1 MADDVRR
8 PVVAVTM
15 GDPAGV
21 GPEIALRSLCD
32 PRVRQAVRPYVVGD
46 PRQLA
51 KVAAACRLPL
61 EIRVVAGAEEL
72 HDHPRVADVVTA
84 GSLEHVDVGEVRAE
98 HASAAVQ
105 CIELAVAHAR
115 AGHAHALVTGPI
127 NKEALKQAGS
137 PYPGHTEM
145 LAALFDVPA
154 ERTYTMFIVGDL
166 RIFFLTRHHPLAV
179 AIGLITTESLRR
191 AIDDVD
197 HLMRRLGFTA
207 PRIAVAALNPHA
219 GDHGVLGTEDDEI
232 IRPAVESAAADG
244 LSVVGPV
251 PADTAFWQGRQRVH
265 DAVISLYHD
274 QGHVAAKTVDFFG
287 TVSCTLGLP
296 VIRTSAEHG
305 TALDIAPR
313 WRAEPGGQVA
323 ATLAAAALVE
333 RASGGVIA
341 R

>member
-1 MADDVRR
+1 MADDDR
-8 PVVAVTM
+8 PIVAVTM

-21 GPEIALRSLCD
+21 GPEIALRALCE
-32 PRVRQAVRPYVVGD
+32 PRVRQAVRAYVIGD

-51 KVAAACRLPL
+51 RVAAACRLPL
-61 EIRVVAGAEEL
+61 EIRVAAGAEDL
-72 HDHPRVADVVTA
+72 HDDERVADVVAA
-84 GSLEHVDVGEVRAE
+84 GALEHVQVGTVRPE
-98 HASAAVQ
+98 HAAAAVE

-115 AGHAHALVTGPI
+115 AGEAHALVTGPM
-127 NKEALKQAGS
+127 NKEALKQTGS

-154 ERTYTMFIVGDL
+154 ERTYTMFMVEDL

-179 AIGLITTESLRR
+179 AIGLVTTESLRR
-191 AIDDVD
+191 ALDDVD

-244 LSVVGPV
+244 LNVVGPV
-251 PADTAFWQGRQRVH
+251 PADSVFWQGRQRMH

-305 TALDIAPR
+305 TAMDIAPL

-323 ATLAAAALVE
+323 AMLAAAALVR

-341 R
+341 G